1 MSLQPANCACRCTR
15 KGCIYAL
22 LRLLS
27 IILCLGEGLRR
38 SISSNKVR
46 DEQLKRV
53 QDEDNVNMAL
63 SETLFI

>member
-1 MSLQPANCACRCTR
+1 MSLQPANCACRCT
-15 KGCIYAL
+15 KEGCIYAL

-27 IILCLGEGLRR
+27 IIPCLGESLRR
-38 SISSNKVR
+38 NIRSNKVR

-53 QDEDNVNMAL
+53 QDEDNVNTAL